1 MKPSRSSVTA
11 GMVSAARGV
20 GVSAEWRDPVAHA
33 FASERLARRV
43 ARFERHTP
51 GVELARFVVRA
62 LSLGLVDHNT
72 LRMLLVDRALLAWR
86 ELGVRQVV
94 LLGAGLDSRSWR
106 LAELGDCDVFEV
118 DHPDT
123 QAVKRQRVAALT
135 RSARSVA
142 FVPVDFERDD
152 LVRALGAAGHRSGE
166 PTGWVC
172 EGVSAYLPPAVTAQ
186 LLRQVGECS
195 APGSH
200 LALSYV
206 TPLAGRGAFSK
217 ALAALLVHH
226 LGESARGFISR
237 DAVCEL
243 LGAAGLTVLED
254 TGWPEWQQR
263 FAGYRALP
271 NAFKERLV
279 IARKG

>member
-20 GVSAEWRDPVAHA
+20 GVSARWRDPVAHV
-33 FASERLARRV
+33 FAGERLAKRV

-51 GVELARFVVRA
+51 GVELARFMVRA

-72 LRMLLVDRALLAWR
+72 LRMLLIDRALLDWR
-86 ELGVRQVV
+86 ERGVRQVV
-94 LLGAGLDSRSWR
+94 LLGAGLDSRGWR

-123 QAVKRQRVAALT
+123 QAVKRQRVAALA

-152 LVRALGAAGHRSGE
+152 LVPALGAAGHRSGE

-172 EGVSAYLPPAVTAQ
+172 EGVSAYLPPPVTAR
-186 LLRQVGECS
+186 LLQQVGECS

-200 LALSYV
+200 LAFSYV
-206 TPLAGRGAFSK
+206 TPLAGRGALTK
-217 ALAALLVHH
+217 ALAALLVHQ
-226 LGESARGFISR
+226 LGESARGFIGR
-237 DAVCEL
+237 EAVHEL
-243 LGAAGLTVLED
+243 LGASGLTVLED

-263 FAGYRALP
+263 FPGYRPLP